1 MESTLDRRFAAFN
14 AVVSTAALAF
24 LFWLLVIHEGISG
37 GADLRF
43 MPAVNACLNATAAV
57 LLASAWVAIRRGNRE
72 IHKRLVV
79 AAFACS
85 ALFLVGYVAYHT
97 VHGDT
102 RYPGVGWDKT
112 LYLVILAS
120 HVLLSMSVVPLALT
134 CFWLAYRGRFDAHKK
149 VARYAMPIW
158 LYVSVTG
165 VVIYFFLRGAIPES
179 P

>member
-1 MESTLDRRFAAFN
+1 MLSTVDRRFAVFN
-14 AVVSTAALAF
+14 AIVSAIALSF
-24 LFWLLVIHEGISG
+24 LFWLLVLHEGSG
-37 GADLRF
+37 GSADLRF
-43 MPAVNACLNATAAV
+43 MPAVNACFNATSAT
-57 LLASAWVAIRRGNRE
+57 LLVSAWVAIRRGNRE

-85 ALFLVGYVAYHT
+85 ALFLVGYVAYHA

-102 RYPGVGWDKT
+102 KYPGVGWDKT

-120 HVLLSMSVVPLALT
+120 HIVLSMSVVPLALT
-134 CFWLAYRGRFDAHKK
+134 CFWLAYREKFATHKK
-149 VARYAMPIW
+149 VARWAMPIW

-165 VVIYFFLRGAIPES
+165 VVIYFFLRGAVPAH

>member
-1 MESTLDRRFAAFN
+1 MLSVADRRFAVFN
-14 AVVSTAALAF
+14 AVVSAVALTF
-24 LFWLLVIHEGISG
+24 LFWLLVLHKGTG
-37 GADLRF
+37 GSADLRF
-43 MPAVNACLNATAAV
+43 MPAVNAVLNATAAT
-57 LLASAWVAIRRGNRE
+57 LLTSAWISIRRGNRE
-72 IHKRLVV
+72 LHRRFVV

-85 ALFLVGYVAYHT
+85 ALFLIGYVAYHA

-102 RYPGVGWDKT
+102 RYPGQGWDKT

-134 CFWLAYRGRFDAHKK
+134 CFWLAYRGNFVTHKK
-149 VARYAMPIW
+149 VARFAMPIW

-165 VVIYFFLRGAIPES
+165 VVIYFFLRGAVPAH